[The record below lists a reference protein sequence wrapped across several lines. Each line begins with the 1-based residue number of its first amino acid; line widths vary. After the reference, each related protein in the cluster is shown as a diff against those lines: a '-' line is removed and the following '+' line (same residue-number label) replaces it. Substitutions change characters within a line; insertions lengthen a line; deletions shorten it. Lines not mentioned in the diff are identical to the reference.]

1 MGAMELLTNCL
12 MNNKIT
18 LISTSR
24 EVEEVSRLEEGI
36 GAQQERTESRILD
49 QGWGDQL
56 SRVEVD
62 RQIYRELDKKMI

>member
-1 MGAMELLTNCL
+1 
-12 MNNKIT
+12 MNNKTIPT
-18 LISTSR
+18 STSR

>member
-24 EVEEVSRLEEGI
+24 EVEEVSKLEEGI
-36 GAQQERTESRILD
+36 GVQQERTESRILD

>member
-1 MGAMELLTNCL
+1 
-12 MNNKIT
+12 MNNKTIP
-18 LISTSR
+18 ISTSR

>member
-1 MGAMELLTNCL
+1 
-12 MNNKIT
+12 MNNKTIPT
-18 LISTSR
+18 STSR
-24 EVEEVSRLEEGI
+24 EVEEVSKLEEGI
-36 GAQQERTESRILD
+36 GVQQERTESRILD